1 MAVNRNENP
10 EDQFIENLS
19 KALRDPLRESR
30 GRMDLSE
37 VSEEDIP
44 DEANDLRRRI
54 ETRSSKDQ
62 KALVKRLIE
71 KAKILNLKVIA
82 LKDTQSVAREICALA
97 QEKTPEWGEQ
107 KSLIVWAH
115 PLIEKLNL
123 AKRLAP
129 QDILVYDSAPATDSG
144 EKIKLRNRIAES
156 FIGVTSADYCVADS
170 ATVVMKTRPGHAR
183 AVSLLPTIHIV
194 VIKQEQIIE
203 NFKELYTLLKWD
215 PIEKQEGLTNCM
227 TFITGPSKTADIE
240 ATLIH
245 GAHGPREVYLYV
257 ITGLF

>member
-1 MAVNRNENP
+1 MATNRNETP

-30 GRMDLSE
+30 GRMDLF
-37 VSEEDIP
+37 EEDTP

-54 ETRSSKDQ
+54 ETRSAKDQ
-62 KALVKRLIE
+62 TALVKRLVE
-71 KAKILNLKVIA
+71 KAESLNLKVKP

-107 KSLIVWAH
+107 KSLIVWVH

-129 QDILVYDSAPATDSG
+129 QDIPVYDSAPATDSG